1 MHFFRP
7 LNLDEP
13 RMNLLPNIGSLILGL
28 FLFLS
33 QVSGF
38 GQTILEGFVIDS
50 KGNTMIGAS
59 VYLKNTLD
67 GTSTDENGRFQ
78 FTTQEIGI
86 QTLVVS
92 SISYETYET
101 EILVGDSTLSFKI
114 EIQESPTVLGAVV
127 VSAGTMEVNNEQE
140 VAVLST
146 LDILTTAGAGAD
158 IAGAMR
164 TLPGA
169 QQAGG
174 ETGLFVRG
182 GDASEAKFVIDGL
195 TVQNPFES
203 DAPGVS
209 QRSRF
214 TPFQF
219 KGVAFSSGGYS
230 ARYGQALS
238 SILELNTLDFP
249 DQSTINLGFSF
260 ANASFSGA
268 KLWDRSAIEGG
279 VNYTNIAPFLKLAN
293 TNYNFFAA
301 PEGVDGNIRF
311 VTKSGEN
318 GLFKAMAISSKIKG
332 GIELPDPFMPGEVIS
347 FSTDNENHYSNIS
360 YRLLSDKWS
369 LFTAASGSYNVE
381 KFGFGDIPS
390 QNDDWRINW
399 RGEATFFPSEKFRWL
414 VGSEIQRYTLE
425 NFYDIYKRGYD
436 ETVTALFVEGE
447 WRPLNAFAIKPGLR
461 YEGSERLNRSA
472 LAPRLSMAV
481 RTGEKSQVSFA
492 GGVFYQDPDDRY
504 LLSGYTPG
512 FTRSYH
518 YLANYQW
525 NQANQIFRI
534 EGYYKV
540 YDNLIRELNSTY
552 DPNPYRFVMGQVDNS
567 GTGYAKGI
575 DFFWRDRRSVKNLDY
590 WISYS
595 FIDSERS
602 YANYPVPA
610 TPDFIADH
618 TLNLTTKYYIEKWK
632 LNINLSYALAT
643 GRPYYDP
650 NEEFLSSSTPNYQNL
665 AFTGAYLTNIGK
677 WFTVIYA
684 GIDNIANRKNIFGYR
699 YSSDGNFRYPI
710 EPAIYRSVF
719 LGFFMSLTEFSQDEL

>member
-1 MHFFRP
+1 MP
-7 LNLDEP
+7 LV
-13 RMNLLPNIGSLILGL
+13 IAGKIILGL
-28 FLFLS
+28 FLCLNQF
-33 QVSGF
+33 SGF
-38 GQTILEGFVIDS
+38 CQTTLEGTVMDR
-50 KGNTMIGAS
+50 KGNTLIGAS

-67 GTSTDENGRFQ
+67 GTSTDENGKFE
-78 FTTQEIGI
+78 FSTTETGS

-92 SISYETYET
+92 SISYETQEAV
-101 EILVGDSTLSFKI
+101 IQMGNSTLSFKI
-114 EIQESPTVLGAVV
+114 HLKDSPTVLGAVV

-169 QQAGG
+169 QQAGA

-249 DQSTINLGFSF
+249 DVSTINLGFSF
-260 ANASFSGA
+260 ANASFSGS
-268 KLWDRSAIEGG
+268 KLWDRTALEGG
-279 VNYTNIAPFLKLAN
+279 VNYTNISPFLKLAN
-293 TNYNFFAA
+293 TNYDFYEA
-301 PEGVDGNIRF
+301 PKGVDGNIRF
-311 VTKSGEN
+311 VAKSGEK
-318 GLFKAMAISSKIKG
+318 GLFKVMALSSKIKG
-332 GIELPDPFMPGEVIS
+332 GIRLPDPFTPGAVIP

-360 YRLLSDKWS
+360 YRFLSEKWS
-369 LFTAASGSYNVE
+369 FFSTASGSYNIE

-399 RGEATFFPSEKFRWL
+399 RGEAGFYPSEKFRWL
-414 VGSEIQRYTLE
+414 VGSEIQRYSLQ
-425 NFYDIYKRGYD
+425 NSYDVYKRAFD
-436 ETVTALFVEGE
+436 ETLTALFVEGE

-461 YEGSERLNRSA
+461 YEGSQLLNKSA
-472 LAPRLSMAV
+472 LAPRLSLAV
-481 RTGEKSQVSFA
+481 RTGEKSQVSLA
-492 GGVFYQDPDDRY
+492 GGVFHQDPDDRY
-504 LLSGYTPG
+504 LLSGYTPD

-525 NQANQIFRI
+525 SQPNQIFRI

-540 YDNLIRELNSTY
+540 YDQLIRELNVDY

-567 GTGYAKGI
+567 GTGYASGV

-595 FIDSERS
+595 YIDSERS
-602 YANYPVPA
+602 YANYPIQA

-632 LNINLSYALAT
+632 LNINLSYAFAT
-643 GRPYYDP
+643 GRPYYNP
-650 NEEFLSSSTPNYQNL
+650 TEEFLSSSTPNYQNL
-665 AFTGAYLTNIGK
+665 AFTAAYLTNIGK
-677 WFTVIYA
+677 WFTVFYA
-684 GIDNIANRKNIFGYR
+684 RLDNIANRKNIFGYR
-699 YSSDGNFRYPI
+699 YSPDGNFRYPI
-710 EPAIYRSVF
+710 EPAIYRSIF
-719 LGFFMSLTEFSQDEL
+719 LGVFMSLTQFSQDEL